1 MPWPHQ
7 VSPSLA
13 QLRSACL
20 EDLVDF
26 AASPLKV
33 EGFLTTPPP
42 NKTKLINYLFIYKMI
57 IKTYSYEIT

>member
-7 VSPSLA
+7 VPPSLA

-42 NKTKLINYLFIYKMI
+42 NKTKLIICLSTKLI